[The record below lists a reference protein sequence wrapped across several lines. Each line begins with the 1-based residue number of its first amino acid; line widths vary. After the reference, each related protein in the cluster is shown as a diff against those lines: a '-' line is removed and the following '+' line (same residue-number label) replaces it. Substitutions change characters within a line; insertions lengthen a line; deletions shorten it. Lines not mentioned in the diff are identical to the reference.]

1 MDELKNENVTEQ
13 PVAEEPVV
21 EQRPST
27 KYGRT
32 AYQQQMQEEQAAQGQ
47 PQQNQYQYWE
57 GPQNPY
63 QQNANQ
69 QSNERPY
76 QQYQAQY
83 EQPQYNA
90 YSVYEEVKPAVKN
103 LYAYILM
110 GLVAATNVVNL
121 IYNTIASRAYSMGET
136 IEEIVDATLVI
147 AQEPTM
153 VVLTTISDFLFWG
166 TVAFFVLD
174 IIQLHRAGKKIGGA
188 IAFAILLRP
197 AYFIWR
203 AHLLGQKKLVPIIYT
218 IVVYLISFAQ
228 FGVLMSASVDMVMR
242 TMY

>member
-13 PVAEEPVV
+13 PVAEELVV

-32 AYQQQMQEEQAAQGQ
+32 AYQQQMQEEQGVQEQ
-47 PQQNQYQYWE
+47 PQKE
-57 GPQNPY
+57 T
-63 QQNANQ
+63 
-69 QSNERPY
+69 ERPY
-76 QQYQAQY
+76 QQYQQYQPQYEQYQPQY
-83 EQPQYNA
+83 EQPQYNP
-90 YSVYEEVKPAVKN
+90 YSIYEEAKPAVKN

-110 GLVAATNVVNL
+110 GLVAATNVVNF
-121 IYNTIASRAYSMGET
+121 IYNMIASRAYSMGDT

-147 AQEPTM
+147 AQEPAM
-153 VVLTTISDFLFWG
+153 VVLTTINDILFWG
-166 TVAFFVLD
+166 TVAFVVLD

-203 AHLLGQKKLVPIIYT
+203 AHLLGQKKLVPIIYA
-218 IVVYLISFAQ
+218 IVVYLISIAQ
-228 FGVLMSASVDMVMR
+228 FGVLMGASVDMVMR